1 MYLELHGAES
11 VEDLSQVFSDHG
23 PGDLVVALSCGLHR
37 VPRHVVERYDVGQD
51 AYRLIEGTKPAGRG
65 QGAGSYSWNDFTV
78 NLSVL
83 LRNI

>member
-65 QGAGSYSWNDFTV
+65 QGVTVGMTSQSIFQYYSE
-78 NLSVL
+78 
-83 LRNI
+83 IYE